1 MWNLLLINWDLS
13 LESADR
19 KPNTRRIYL
28 HAGRLFVAWLL
39 ALEETPAEGAVD
51 SAGRPALRRPAG
63 PEEITRQHV
72 EAFLVAFRTTP
83 TPRCPT
89 GPGQAYANQVF
100 RALQQWMAY
109 LLDEEDIDR
118 SPMERIKAPKV
129 DQRIPAELTDDH
141 VHALLAS
148 CTAVKTGNPKF
159 DERARFVAVR
169 DQAMIRTF
177 LDLGARRAEVAGMTV
192 ADVDL
197 HLRTIKVT
205 GKGGKQRIPGIGRTT
220 ALSLGRYQRLRAGKP
235 YADQTGAFWLNE
247 TGTAPLTHSGLGQL
261 IERRGLLIGRP
272 GTHWHE
278 FRRKLADDWLDN
290 GGDRGAL
297 MIHAGWTSHE
307 MVERYGA
314 AGQRRRARNAHARL
328 GLADRF

>member
-1 MWNLLLINWDLS
+1 MWNLLLINWDLA

-39 ALEETPAEGAVD
+39 ALAADPTPGALD
-51 SAGRPALRRPAG
+51 AHGRPALPRPAG
-63 PEEITRQHV
+63 PEDITRQHV
-72 EAFLVAFRTTP
+72 EAFLVDFRRTP
-83 TPRCPT
+83 TPRCPD
-89 GPGQAYANQVF
+89 GPGQAYVNQIY
-100 RALQQWMAY
+100 RALQQWMGY
-109 LLDEEDIDR
+109 LIDSEDIDR
-118 SPMERIKAPKV
+118 SPMERIKAPAIDETIK
-129 DQRIPAELTDDH
+129 PELTDDH
-141 VHALLAS
+141 VKALLAS
-148 CTAVKTGNPKF
+148 CKAIKTGNPKE
-159 DERARFVAVR
+159 DSRRRFVALR
-169 DQAMIRTF
+169 DEALIRTF
-177 LDLGARRAEVAGMTV
+177 LDTGARRAEVAGMTL

-205 GKGGKQRIPGIGRTT
+205 GKGGRDRIPGIGRTT
-220 ALSLGRYQRLRAGKP
+220 ALALGRYQRLRAGTK
-235 YADQTGAFWLNE
+235 YGNETDAWWLNE
-247 TGTAPLTHSGLGQL
+247 FGTAPLTHSGLGQL
-261 IERRGLLIGRP
+261 IERRGLAIGRP

-297 MIHAGWTSHE
+297 MVHAGWTSHE

-314 AGQRRRARNAHARL
+314 AGKRRRARNAHARL